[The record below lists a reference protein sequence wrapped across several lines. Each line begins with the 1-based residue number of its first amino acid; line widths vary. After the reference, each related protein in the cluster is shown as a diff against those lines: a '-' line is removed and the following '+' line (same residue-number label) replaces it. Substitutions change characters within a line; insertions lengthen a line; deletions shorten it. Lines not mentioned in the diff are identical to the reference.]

1 MTVTVAASLT
11 PHTMLTSPHTCTLT
25 DGIVQFCEDAGV
37 DLAEQVE
44 GLVLLWAL
52 GQEEQLTLTKNQF
65 VKGMAALNCTTAADI
80 KKAMPSIV
88 SRAYGSDFKCK
99 SRDGCLLLLL
109 YVCQSCP
116 HTPHH
121 RRVEEPA
128 FYKFAFK
135 ITTPKGRKNLCK
147 CLTLS

>member
-1 MTVTVAASLT
+1 
-11 PHTMLTSPHTCTLT
+11 MLTSPHTCTLT

-99 SRDGCLLLLL
+99 CRGGWWLLVVVHVSIMSSHASPSSRLGTSILQVRIQD
-109 YVCQSCP
+109 
-116 HTPHH
+116 HDT
-121 RRVEEPA
+121 
-128 FYKFAFK
+128 
-135 ITTPKGRKNLCK
+135 KGPQELV
-147 CLTLS
+147 